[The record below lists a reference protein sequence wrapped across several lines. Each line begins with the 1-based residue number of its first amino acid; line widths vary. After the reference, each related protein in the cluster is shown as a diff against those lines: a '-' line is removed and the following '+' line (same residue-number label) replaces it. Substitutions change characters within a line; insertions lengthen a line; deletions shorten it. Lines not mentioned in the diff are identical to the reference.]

1 MKNLLKL
8 ITKVF
13 ISIDVAAST
22 TGSMHVDN
30 VDIDNG
36 AAKST
41 AVNPREKLF
50 ATWSHIKKTY

>member
-13 ISIDVAAST
+13 VSIDVAAST

-30 VDIDNG
+30 VDMDNG

-50 ATWSHIKKTY
+50 AT